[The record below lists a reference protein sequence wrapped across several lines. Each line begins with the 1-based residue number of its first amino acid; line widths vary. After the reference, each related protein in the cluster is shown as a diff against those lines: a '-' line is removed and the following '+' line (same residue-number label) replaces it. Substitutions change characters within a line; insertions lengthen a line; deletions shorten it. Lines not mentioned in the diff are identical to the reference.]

1 MDLAEALDE
10 LLEKGLSLL
19 GQLVEEALRAEDA
32 EAYREAVKAISE
44 LVEAQA
50 IISELRRALGPRK
63 PSRRPKKHLMAP
75 PPAEGMEILVGAGM
89 EKLYELKALTE
100 QALKKGDTAEYARLM
115 RLFLQ
120 LLRANCSLLL
130 AAWRMGTGAGADL
143 AKMMAEVKKHTR
155 QEGRG

>member
-19 GQLVEEALRAEDA
+19 GQLVEEALRADDA

-63 PSRRPKKHLMAP
+63 SSKKPKKHGMAEP
-75 PPAEGMEILVGAGM
+75 LAEGMEVLVEMGM

-100 QALKKGDTAEYARLM
+100 EALRKEDTAEYARLM

-120 LLRANCSLLL
+120 LLKANCSLLL
-130 AAWRMGTGAGADL
+130 AAGKMGMGAGADL
-143 AKMMAEVKKHTR
+143 AKMMASVKKHTR
-155 QEGRG
+155 QEGQG

>member
-19 GQLVEEALRAEDA
+19 GQLVEEALRADDA

-63 PSRRPKKHLMAP
+63 PSKKPKKHGPTAP
-75 PPAEGMEILVGAGM
+75 LAEGMEALVEMGM
-89 EKLYELKALTE
+89 EKLYELRALTE
-100 QALKKGDTAEYARLM
+100 EALREEDIAEYARLM

-130 AAWRMGTGAGADL
+130 AAWKMGTGAGADL
-143 AKMMAEVKKHTR
+143 AKMMAEVKKHLR